1 MPATYAGKAVHTR
14 HTEEV
19 NPMAD
24 VSTESL
30 VFFAAAQREL
40 LVSVLNRIVPAAGA
54 FPGAG
59 DLGVASYL
67 DRIVGQSAALRR
79 LFAQGLVQIT
89 LMSQTQYAQ
98 PFTMLLEEQRDAVLR
113 QVETTAPEF
122 FEVLVTR
129 TYSGYY
135 SHPTIV
141 RLLGMEGRPPQPRG
155 HHLEPLD
162 LSLLDNIK
170 QRQPIYRQA

>member
-1 MPATYAGKAVHTR
+1 MV
-14 HTEEV
+14 
-19 NPMAD
+19 D
-24 VSTESL
+24 VSTESP

-67 DRIVGQSAALRR
+67 DRVVGQSAALRR

-98 PFTMLLEEQRDAVLR
+98 PFTMLSQEQRDAVLR

-122 FEVLVTR
+122 FEVLVTH

-170 QRQPIYRQA
+170 QRQPIYRQV

>member
-1 MPATYAGKAVHTR
+1 
-14 HTEEV
+14 
-19 NPMAD
+19 MAD
-24 VSTESL
+24 VSTESP

-40 LVSVLNRIVPAAGA
+40 LVSVLNRIVPAADA

-59 DLGVASYL
+59 DLGVASYI
-67 DRIVGQSAALRR
+67 DRVVGQSTALRR

-89 LMSQTQYAQ
+89 LMSQTQYAR

-113 QVETTAPEF
+113 QVETMAPEF
-122 FEVLVTR
+122 FEVLVTH

>member
-1 MPATYAGKAVHTR
+1 MPATYAGKAVHNR
-14 HTEEV
+14 HTEEG
-19 NPMAD
+19 NRMAD
-24 VSTESL
+24 VSTESP

-67 DRIVGQSAALRR
+67 DRVVGQSAALRR

-98 PFTMLLEEQRDAVLR
+98 PFTMLLEEQRDTVLR

-122 FEVLVTR
+122 FEVLVTH

-155 HHLEPLD
+155 YHLEPLD
-162 LSLLDNIK
+162 LSLLDNNK
-170 QRQPIYRQA
+170 QRQPIYRQV

>member
-59 DLGVASYL
+59 DLGVASYI
-67 DRIVGQSAALRR
+67 DRVVGQSAALRR

-89 LMSQTQYAQ
+89 LMSQAQYAQ
-98 PFTMLLEEQRDAVLR
+98 PFTMLLEGQRDAVLR

-170 QRQPIYRQA
+170 QRQPIYRQV